1 MPDVFTSGPVP
12 PYNNVPI
19 APQNFLPSQFF
30 IAGVTLGQTTTVTA
44 TQNMNYVIGQEVR
57 LSIPNGSGCIQLNNT
72 SGFVIDIP
80 SLDSVTIT
88 INSSVNV
95 NQFTSSTARTQ
106 PQIIAI
112 GDISSG
118 VINNNGRIPSGTF
131 IPGSFINI
139 SQ

>member
-30 IAGVTLGQTTTVTA
+30 IFAITLGQTTTVTA

-57 LSIPNGSGCIQLNNT
+57 LSIPDGSGCTQLNNT
-72 SGFVIDIP
+72 SGFVIRIP
-80 SLDSVTIT
+80 TSDSVTLNID
-88 INSSVNV
+88 SSVNV
-95 NQFTSSTARTQ
+95 NEFTTSTARTQ

-118 VINNNGRIPSGTF
+118 VINSNGRSQTGTF

-139 SQ
+139 S